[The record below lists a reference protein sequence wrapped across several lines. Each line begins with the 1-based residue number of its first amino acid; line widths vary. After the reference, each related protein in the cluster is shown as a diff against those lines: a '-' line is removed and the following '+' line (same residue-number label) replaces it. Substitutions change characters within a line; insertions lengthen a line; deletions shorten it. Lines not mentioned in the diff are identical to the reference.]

1 MRSLFFGVVLA
12 IAVAGLGLQGCGG
25 GDDGG
30 EDGGGEVL
38 DSGTGTGSDAGDG
51 GGDGGNPDAGTDA
64 GSPDAGTPA
73 AGTPDA
79 GIPDAG
85 VDAGIRGGGSGA
97 GSCVGVDLD
106 PVSAWNGVAPA
117 TLSATGLYR
126 RDAGPL
132 LLADGVRSFRPTY
145 ELWS

>member
-51 GGDGGNPDAGTDA
+51 GVDGGNPDAGTDA
-64 GSPDAGTPA
+64 GSPDAGTPD
-73 AGTPDA
+73 AGPPDA

-85 VDAGIRGGGSGA
+85 IDA

-117 TLSATGLYR
+117 TLSATGLYP